1 MHKPGSREGGR
12 RGGIADG
19 FSRNVVDVCR
29 GQSGLEWRPLA
40 GHAVTLDLSI
50 LLGPR
55 SAWKSTRSRGKE
67 SRACVK
73 KYRGRHL
80 DCTATGS
87 RTANIGAKAKRALL
101 VAPRARPTRYNY
113 IPWYILR
120 IKWPPPPPSPPPP
133 VFCSLFETSRELYI
147 YIYIGTPTVY
157 TYVQTLC
164 APPRSVTRPSISRA
178 NRFAV

>member
-1 MHKPGSREGGR
+1 M
-12 RGGIADG
+12 
-19 FSRNVVDVCR
+19 VDVCR

>member
-120 IKWPPPPPSPPPP
+120 IKWPPPPPPLLLLLLLPS
-133 VFCSLFETSRELYI
+133 FARFLKRLESYI
-147 YIYIGTPTVY
+147 YIYRDTDRLH
-157 TYVQTLC
+157 LC
-164 APPRSVTRPSISRA
+164 PDLMRSSSIRYAPVDLSG
-178 NRFAV
+178 